1 MAKVL
6 HRAVSEDRQD
16 IHQPQ
21 AKASPPS
28 LEEKTEPRSFPAEGG
43 EPGSEKPQSHAALL
57 CGTER
62 NVSLSPCLASLQE
75 PTCFTECLLCIKD
88 GARPCS

>member
-16 IHQPQ
+16 RHQDRHQPQ

-43 EPGSEKPQSHAALL
+43 EPGSEKPHHMQPFSV
-57 CGTER
+57 GQR
-62 NVSLSPCLASLQE
+62 
-75 PTCFTECLLCIKD
+75 
-88 GARPCS
+88 GM